1 MSVYAE
7 SLKRLYKAGKLTAEQ
22 VKAQYDKGRITET
35 EYKEI
40 LGI

>member
-7 SLKRLYKAGKLTAEQ
+7 SLKRLYNAGKLTAEQ
-22 VKAQYDKGRITET
+22 IKAQYDKGRITET

>member
-1 MSVYAE
+1 MSIYAQ
-7 SLKRLYKAGKLTAEQ
+7 SLKRLYNAGKLTAEQ
-22 VKAQYDKGRITET
+22 IKAQYDKGRITDA